1 MYTNPLTVCQMYSA
15 GMCIMSTI
23 TITELVFISKD
34 DPLNSE
40 DDDSDDGAT
49 DLFDTENV
57 VVCQFDKVKYNTT
70 S

>member
-1 MYTNPLTVCQMYSA
+1 MT
-15 GMCIMSTI
+15 
-23 TITELVFISKD
+23 FIYLKE

-57 VVCQFDKVKYNTT
+57 VVCQFDKVGYCRVALCH
-70 S
+70 